1 MFDAV
6 KGFKPLSDSQLPP
19 HQGILE
25 FQENPGFQLPYR
37 QGSSRT
43 ESKQISEELQ
53 AVQCK
58 VLVTP
63 VTSMI
68 YYLLYYSFHNTCKIN
83 KTSEF
88 SNSY

>member
-68 YYLLYYSFHNTCKIN
+68 YYLVLLISQHLQN
-83 KTSEF
+83 K
-88 SNSY
+88 